1 MVGSLDAVHA
11 AFMKLDRRPAVFDR
25 EIRRQVGRWRLS
37 TSVPATDVIE
47 TFKRNADFI
56 LDDEKVVL
64 PLHEPGGADLTGE
77 FLIYYPDY
85 IVPCVVYHDFS
96 TGDLAEVAVEDL
108 GETYPAWRLR
118 FWHPEFDPGTEP
130 AYALEADAADPADL
144 EPDEPVESDAPLPD
158 DGEAFLEKL
167 RAMIADQET
176 AEREDARRACER
188 LPASQFLADRGGIE
202 GVVAA
207 GTTED
212 AYGQQLHRFRI
223 PDERLDGP
231 VDVTEEYGIYPGS
244 EVLVDSIKDVPG
256 FPAEADVVDIEGRQL
271 ELSFHWDRG
280 PDNPDLDV
288 FELDSEQRFVV
299 GELLNPVP
307 HDRKRAAVSTVADDE
322 RKRGWLSGTA
332 AVGFRDGF
340 DVPLSK
346 ARLNKF
352 QYEAAYGALTADD
365 VFCIHGPPGT
375 GKTRTLVEVVRAACA
390 DGNRVLAVAHS
401 NQAVDN
407 LLVGDSTTD
416 QPDPSS
422 IHAAVE
428 NTDLTAAR
436 AGDRTSNDLVA
447 ERYAGND
454 LYQSDVVCATTS
466 GAHRFGEDLFE
477 YAVVDEATQATIPDT
492 LVPAASAKRLV
503 LAGDHRQLPPYYAG
517 EGEAEEAMVESL
529 FDHLLALY
537 GDDVAAT
544 LKTQYRMHEAIAAF
558 PNREF
563 YDGDLTHGQ
572 RNRTWSI
579 APLAPLAAVH
589 VEGTEERS
597 PANSHYNEAEAAVVA
612 EEVARLLDV
621 GVTPDDIGLITPYS
635 RQIGKIRAA
644 LARLDHHGTDRL
656 KVATVDAFQGSE
668 REAIVVSFVRSNP
681 EGHSGFLTFPTEG
694 PRRLNVA
701 LTRARKRCVLV
712 GNFDTLRTRA
722 PGTDP
727 EDSAADVY
735 QRLYDHLEDVDA
747 FVESER
753 AVE

>member
-11 AFMKLDRRPAVFDR
+11 AFMQLDRRPAVFDR

-47 TFKRNADFI
+47 TFKRNGDFI

-64 PLHEPGGADLTGE
+64 PLHEPDGADLTGE
-77 FLIYYPDY
+77 FLIYYPDHV
-85 IVPCVVYHDFS
+85 VPCVVYHDFS

-130 AYALEADAADPADL
+130 AYALDADAADPADL

-158 DGEAFLEKL
+158 DGEALLEEL

-188 LPASQFLADRGGIE
+188 LPAAQFLADRGGIE

-231 VDVTEEYGIYPGS
+231 VDLTEEYGIYPGS
-244 EVLVDSIKDVPG
+244 EVLVDTDAPG

-288 FELDSEQRFVV
+288 FELDSEERFVV

-340 DVPLSK
+340 DVSLSK

-407 LLVGDSTTD
+407 LLVGDSTPD
-416 QPDPSS
+416 RPDPSS

-454 LYQSDVVCATTS
+454 LYQSDVVCATMS
-466 GAHRFGEDLFE
+466 GAHRFGEDIFE

-492 LVPAASAKRLV
+492 LIPAASAKRLV

-529 FDHLLALY
+529 FDHLLELY

-563 YDGDLTHGQ
+563 YGDDLTHGQ

-597 PANSHYNEAEAAVVA
+597 PANSYYNEAEAAVVA

-621 GVTPDDIGLITPYS
+621 GVTPDDVGVITPYS
-635 RQIGKIRAA
+635 GQIGKIRAA
-644 LARLDHHGTDRL
+644 LARLDHHGTDRV

-681 EGHSGFLTFPTEG
+681 EGHSGFLTFPNEG

-712 GNFDTLRTRA
+712 GNVDTLRTRA

-727 EDSAADVY
+727 GDSAADVY
-735 QRLYDHLEDVDA
+735 QRLYEHLE
-747 FVESER
+747 ETETLSQPER
-753 AVE
+753 SIE